1 LPLFEIDMLGAFYG
15 KVRVLND
22 VSLRI
27 EPGELVS
34 IIGPNGAGK
43 TTLLRAISRVVA
55 SEGEI
60 RLDGEAL
67 VRCTP
72 REMVARGVVQC
83 PEGRKLFPDMGVE
96 NNLTLGAFLRRDKAE
111 IAADLDRVYALFPI
125 LSERRRQKA
134 GTMSGG
140 EQQMLAIGRALMCR
154 PRILMLDE
162 PSFGIAPLIVERI
175 FEVITRLN
183 REGLTTLLVEQNAS
197 LALEVAQRAFVLENG
212 RIVLSGKADELA
224 SNDKVREA
232 YLGM

>member
-1 LPLFEIDMLGAFYG
+1 MPLFEIDRLSAFYG
-15 KVRVLND
+15 KVRVLHD
-22 VSLRI
+22 VSLRV

-43 TTLLRAISRVVA
+43 TTLLRAISRVVT

-83 PEGRKLFPDMGVE
+83 PEGRKLFPDMSVE

-111 IAADLDRVYALFPI
+111 IAADLDRIYALFPI
-125 LSERRRQKA
+125 LSERRKQKA

-154 PRILMLDE
+154 PRMLMLDE

-212 RIVLSGKADELA
+212 RIVLTGEARDLA
-224 SNDKVREA
+224 ANDKVREA

>member
-1 LPLFEIDMLGAFYG
+1 LPLFEINQLSAAYG
-15 KVRVLND
+15 KVRVLHD
-22 VSLRI
+22 VSLRV
-27 EPGELVS
+27 EAGELVS

-43 TTLLRAISRVVA
+43 TTLLRALSRMVA
-55 SEGEI
+55 SQGEI

-67 VRCTP
+67 TKAAP

-83 PEGRKLFPDMGVE
+83 PEGRKLFPDMSVE
-96 NNLTLGAFLRRDKAE
+96 NNLRLGAFLRRDKAG
-111 IAADLDRVYALFPI
+111 IAGDLDKVYALFPV
-125 LSERRRQKA
+125 LAERRKQKA

-175 FEVITRLN
+175 FEVIARLN
-183 REGLTTLLVEQNAS
+183 REGLTTLLVEQNAA
-197 LALEVAQRAFVLENG
+197 LALEVATRAFVLENG
-212 RIVLSGKADELA
+212 RIVLSGAANELA
-224 SNDKVREA
+224 ANDQVREA

>member
-1 LPLFEIDMLGAFYG
+1 MPLFEIDRLSAAYG
-15 KVRVLND
+15 QVRVLHQ
-22 VSLRI
+22 VSLRV

-43 TTLLRAISRVVA
+43 TTLLRALSRMVA
-55 SEGEI
+55 GEGEI

-67 VRCTP
+67 TKATP
-72 REMVARGVVQC
+72 REMVARGVVLC
-83 PEGRKLFPDMGVE
+83 PEGRKLFPDMSVE
-96 NNLTLGAFLRRDKAE
+96 NNLKLGAFLRRDKTE
-111 IAADLDRVYALFPI
+111 IQADLDKAYALFPV
-125 LSERRRQKA
+125 LAERRKQKA

-175 FEVITRLN
+175 FEVISGLN
-183 REGLTTLLVEQNAS
+183 HEGLTTLLVEQNAS
-197 LALEVAQRAFVLENG
+197 LALEVASRAFVLENG
-212 RIVLSGKADELA
+212 RIVLSGAARDLA
-224 SNDKVREA
+224 ANDQVREA